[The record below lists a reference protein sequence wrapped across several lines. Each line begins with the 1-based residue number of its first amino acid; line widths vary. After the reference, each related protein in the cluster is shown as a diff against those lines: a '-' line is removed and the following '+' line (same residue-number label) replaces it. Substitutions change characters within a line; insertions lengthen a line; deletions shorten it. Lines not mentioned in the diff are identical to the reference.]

1 MQGARLLLFAHM
13 VTVVICAVALELW
26 ARAAPEM
33 SQQTKTTAV
42 LVVSSLFM
50 ESSSCCRVF
59 RLCGL
64 GSGWRRTLEQELKRN
79 HVPKVT

>member
-1 MQGARLLLFAHM
+1 LLLFAHM
-13 VTVVICAVALELW
+13 VTVVICAVALELC

-42 LVVSSLFM
+42 PVVSSLFM
-50 ESSSCCRVF
+50 ESSSYCSVF

-64 GSGWRRTLEQELKRN
+64 GSGWRRTLDQELKRN
-79 HVPKVT
+79 HVTKVT